1 MSMYVCDRSLGM
13 SKHIGLEGV
22 VVVVIVI
29 SVVIAGV
36 LT

>member
-22 VVVVIVI
+22 VVVGVI